1 MRPYHNFDLLQETVD
16 IDGHLVRHADDAV
29 EEIAQC
35 QVENEDSDRS
45 GHLLKPYGHNDDD
58 GDDDDGDDDDGN
70 ICICN
75 KKREN
80 LINTPGKLRL

>member
-58 GDDDDGDDDDGN
+58 GDDDDGN

>member
-1 MRPYHNFDLLQETVD
+1 MSPYHNFDLLQETVD

-45 GHLLKPYGHNDDD
+45 GHLLKPD
-58 GDDDDGDDDDGN
+58 GDDDDGDDDGN
-70 ICICN
+70 ICVCN
-75 KKREN
+75 KELEN

>member
-45 GHLLKPYGHNDDD
+45 GHLLKPDDHN
-58 GDDDDGDDDDGN
+58 DDGDDDDGN
-70 ICICN
+70 ICVCN
-75 KKREN
+75 KKLEN

>member
-1 MRPYHNFDLLQETVD
+1 MRPYHNSDLLQETVD

-45 GHLLKPYGHNDDD
+45 GHLLKPDGH
-58 GDDDDGDDDDGN
+58 DDDGDDDDGN
-70 ICICN
+70 ICVCN
-75 KKREN
+75 KKLEN
-80 LINTPGKLRL
+80 LISTPGKLRL

>member
-1 MRPYHNFDLLQETVD
+1 M
-16 IDGHLVRHADDAV
+16 
-29 EEIAQC
+29 
-35 QVENEDSDRS
+35 ENEDSDRS

-80 LINTPGKLRL
+80 LINTAGKLRL

>member
-1 MRPYHNFDLLQETVD
+1 MSPYHNFDLLQETVD

-45 GHLLKPYGHNDDD
+45 GHLLKPD
-58 GDDDDGDDDDGN
+58 GDDDDGDDDGDSDGDDDGDDDPLEKPN
-70 ICICN
+70 RN
-75 KKREN
+75 KNGRKTW
-80 LINTPGKLRL
+80 LL